1 MAATCL
7 ACWME
12 GIEWL
17 TILAEMTV
25 DVVWLETDVPEVGF
39 LDMTGDDGRA
49 MLRMNDFICSARGVG
64 LSASGVDLK
73 MT

>member
-1 MAATCL
+1 
-7 ACWME
+7 
-12 GIEWL
+12 
-17 TILAEMTV
+17 MTV